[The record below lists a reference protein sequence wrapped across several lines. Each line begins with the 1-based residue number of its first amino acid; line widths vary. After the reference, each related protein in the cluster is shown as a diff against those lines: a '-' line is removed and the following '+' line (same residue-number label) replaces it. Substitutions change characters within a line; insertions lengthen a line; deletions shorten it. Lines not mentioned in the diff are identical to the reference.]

1 MIRSIDLIVW
11 VILEVW
17 KLSIPAGPQVQ
28 WRNSAEVRRPR
39 SVASA
44 EVRSLRSIAGAQIR
58 MPRSAADAE
67 VRRQS
72 IRHSAWVH
80 RQVAEEGA
88 DVRKCYTGK
97 AADFLWNL
105 FSCPYLLL
113 LCSGFLSDVWFLILS
128 SDNSILRSDRL
139 CLAPA
144 LIDEWI
150 GFIMTYPYM
159 IWWTRSDCWHTYY
172 PYIDLVIGW
181 FRRLI
186 DYVLQWYLW
195 VQYENWMKC
204 GLSDYVLCFR
214 CIQSENVWNVVPG
227 GENIVGRYLRTSI
240 LASTRTKGEVAPF

>member
-1 MIRSIDLIVW
+1 MIRSVDLIVW

-39 SVASA
+39 STASA
-44 EVRSLRSIAGAQIR
+44 EVPRLRSAIGAQIR

-72 IRHSAWVH
+72 IRHSTWVR
-80 RQVAEEGA
+80 RQAVEEGA
-88 DVRKCYTGK
+88 DVRKFYTGE

-105 FSCPYLLL
+105 FSCPCLLL
-113 LCSGFLSDVWFLILS
+113 LCSRFWSDVWFLILS

-139 CLAPA
+139 CLAPT

-159 IWWTRSDCWHTYY
+159 IWWTRSNCWHTYY

-186 DYVLQWYLW
+186 DYAYDCSVIHCYQGW
-195 VQYENWMKC
+195 
-204 GLSDYVLCFR
+204 F
-214 CIQSENVWNVVPG
+214 P
-227 GENIVGRYLRTSI
+227 RYLVWK
-240 LASTRTKGEVAPF
+240 LNG